1 MTTPT
6 PSGGPRKTAGPPAAE
21 ERTSRLGAT
30 ALLVSIVGSVLACIA
45 DTINLGWVLLAV
57 GFILGM
63 AGVLR
68 SGPAKKTSIAAIIW
82 AVAGAIISAGVVFF
96 SVSHFLVEM
105 FWNLLVQIFGGPKS
119 P

>member
-1 MTTPT
+1 METRR
-6 PSGGPRKTAGPPAAE
+6 SG
-21 ERTSRLGAT
+21 LGLT

-45 DTINLGWVLLAV
+45 QTINLGWVLLAV
-57 GFILGM
+57 GFILGI

-68 SGPAKKTSIAAIIW
+68 SGPAKKTSIVAMVW
-82 AVAGAIISAGVVFF
+82 AVAGAIVSAGVVFF

-105 FWNLLVQIFGGPKS
+105 FWNLLVQIFGGPRN